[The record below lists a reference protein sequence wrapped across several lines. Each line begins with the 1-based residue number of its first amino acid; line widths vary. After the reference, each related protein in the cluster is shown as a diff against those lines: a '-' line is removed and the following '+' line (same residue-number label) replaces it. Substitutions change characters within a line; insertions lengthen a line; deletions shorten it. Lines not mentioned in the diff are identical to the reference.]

1 MEENFDNRRQQA
13 TPPPLY
19 GVGDTYTS
27 KNIGQR
33 NYAAM
38 PTSAIFNRVFLW
50 MFGALLVTALTALLV
65 VHTPLYFAIQGA
77 GMWVCIIAEL
87 VLVFVLSAR
96 IHKMSFTTATIMM
109 VVYSILNGVTL
120 SLIFAVYTMTSIATT
135 FFVTAGMFGVMAFV
149 GFSVKRDL
157 LPLYRYLMMG
167 LIGLILASVIYL
179 IVGGAILNLII
190 SLIGVVLFVI
200 LTAVDT
206 NRIKKDLENYNG
218 VLDNES
224 VQKIALMGAL
234 SLYLDF
240 INLFLYL
247 LRFIGRVSD

>member
-1 MEENFDNRRQQA
+1 
-13 TPPPLY
+13 
-19 GVGDTYTS
+19 
-27 KNIGQR
+27 
-33 NYAAM
+33 
-38 PTSAIFNRVFLW
+38 
-50 MFGALLVTALTALLV
+50 
-65 VHTPLYFAIQGA
+65 
-77 GMWVCIIAEL
+77 
-87 VLVFVLSAR
+87 
-96 IHKMSFTTATIMM
+96 
-109 VVYSILNGVTL
+109 
-120 SLIFAVYTMTSIATT
+120 
-135 FFVTAGMFGVMAFV
+135 MFGVMAFV

-167 LIGLILASVIYL
+167 LIGLILASIIYL

>member
-1 MEENFDNRRQQA
+1 M
-13 TPPPLY
+13 
-19 GVGDTYTS
+19 
-27 KNIGQR
+27 
-33 NYAAM
+33 
-38 PTSAIFNRVFLW
+38 
-50 MFGALLVTALTALLV
+50 
-65 VHTPLYFAIQGA
+65 
-77 GMWVCIIAEL
+77 
-87 VLVFVLSAR
+87 
-96 IHKMSFTTATIMM
+96 
-109 VVYSILNGVTL
+109 TL
-120 SLIFAVYTMTSIATT
+120 SVIFAVYTMTSIATT

-167 LIGLILASVIYL
+167 LIGLILASIIYL